1 MREGKKRKRE
11 IKGGKDKKI
20 EKRYGEW
27 REREVEME
35 KVEEREK
42 SHYQALRKC
51 EEFQQKENLLRDQE
65 GTQ

>member
-1 MREGKKRKRE
+1 MG
-11 IKGGKDKKI
+11 KGG
-20 EKRYGEW
+20 
-27 REREVEME
+27 REVEMG
-35 KVEEREK
+35 ERKK